1 MVSHVPQSS
10 YEELAEF
17 LADEDEKT
25 TFDEATNTKVT
36 SRRIEDGFEQVI
48 VHKEWV
54 NDKVGKRTTT
64 CTRTYKAPIEEEEEV
79 EEDSVEEALDEAKLA
94 QLLADAP
101 PMPEPEIVEGK
112 DGKKKKKKQKIEGT
126 ADTIREIFEGGYK
139 EITTIKYPDGTH
151 RISTKF
157 FYDPKPTPKSVEQE
171 IEETTTS
178 KSGKKKKVKKI
189 VTLNQEVLQEYNDD
203 DGNLVI
209 ISREKFPDGTGHKD
223 ITTVQM
229 KNGETKKTCYIITYP
244 KDKEIIETT
253 QIIEHPPESIR
264 MVFKETVLKQAWRE
278 EQQEESVEEKSSSTT
293 TKKTKKSSKKV
304 ESASSIEQVESQ
316 QVQQVQQVQQDVS
329 SQQQQ
334 VDVKKVTKKSTKKLT
349 DEQQRQAVLTRDAS
363 EGVTT
368 VVREKTEKGYREIST
383 TVFADGSTK
392 TATREFY
399 DAVEE
404 SVDPQTAMAMRE
416 NMAQLATQPP
426 QEQKNADG
434 SVSIIVTERISNGY
448 RQTTTTKKQN
458 GATSVRTQE
467 FYDPTEEEVTS
478 EQTKRRVVSS
488 KQQIQGVQSNTMKS
502 VKMFG

>member
-10 YEELAEF
+10 YEELAEY
-17 LADEDEKT
+17 LGDEDEKT

-36 SRRIEDGFEQVI
+36 SRRIEDGYEQVI
-48 VHKEWV
+48 IVKEWV
-54 NDKVGKRTTT
+54 NDKIGKRTTT
-64 CTRTYKAPIEEEEEV
+64 CVRTYKAPIEEEEEF
-79 EEDSVEEALDEAKLA
+79 EEEGEEIPIDDETLAKLR
-94 QLLADAP
+94 ADAP
-101 PMPEPEIVEGK
+101 PMPEPEIIEGK

-126 ADTIREIFEGGYK
+126 ADTIRETFEGGYK
-139 EITTIKYPDGTH
+139 EITTVKFPDGTH

-157 FYDPKPTPKSVEQE
+157 FYDPVPIPKSETQV
-171 IEETTTS
+171 IEETQTS

-189 VTLNQEVLQEYNDD
+189 VNLNQEILQEYTDD

-209 ISREKFPDGTGHKD
+209 VAREMFPDGTGHKD
-223 ITTVQM
+223 ITTTKM
-229 KNGETKKTCYIITYP
+229 KNGQQKMTCYIITYP

-253 QIIEHPPESIR
+253 EIIEHPPDAIR
-264 MVFKETVLKQAWRE
+264 MTVKETIMRNTFHMDE
-278 EQQEESVEEKSSSTT
+278 ETIEKSSSTT
-293 TKKTKKSSKKV
+293 TSSKKTKKSSKKV
-304 ESASSIEQVESQ
+304 VESSGSIDQQVVEAQ
-316 QVQQVQQVQQDVS
+316 QVQQVSQEVSQVSAQ
-329 SQQQQ
+329 QQQQ
-334 VDVKKVTKKSTKKLT
+334 VKVTKKSTKKLT
-349 DEQQRQAVLTRDAS
+349 DEQQRLAVLDRDNS

-404 SVDPQTAMAMRE
+404 SVDPKTAMEMRE
-416 NMAQLATQPP
+416 KMAALASQPP

-434 SVSIIVTERISNGY
+434 SVSVIVTERIANGY

-467 FYDPTEEEVTS
+467 FYDPTEEEVTES
-478 EQTKRRVVSS
+478 TKRRVVSS
-488 KQQIQGVQSNTMKS
+488 KQQIQGVQNNTMKS
-502 VKMFG
+502 VKLFG